1 MTELIEAAA
10 DGNPELLR
18 EAVWKE
24 YEELKGRIE
33 VRLLWESNA
42 EVMD

>member
-33 VRLLWESNA
+33 VRQGCFGSRVLA
-42 EVMD
+42 